1 MNIITRE
8 ANVNAL
14 RQVESLDTLLFE
26 GEVNAHMF
34 RIKPVEGIDFTGATI
49 VGTFL
54 RADNQRVQVET
65 GAVVDGNAEITLT
78 AGCYAVPG
86 RYRWTIYMVT
96 ADETACIYAA
106 CGTVQSTQGSGTAG
120 DTEPI
125 IEPTAP
131 DLTPI
136 TDRLTA
142 VEGRYW
148 GEFGASLTAGGVTI
162 TQEGPY
168 ITLNGTSTGAY
179 VKMDGGLTAGTFSA
193 LTSMDQ
199 AGRFAAGSAPR
210 ISFSSVSGS
219 YTEEQSDGI
228 TPSSPYGPFAIRIVS
243 TDSGFNNT
251 TLSPRGFNAFG
262 AVSIDAGT
270 FGLIL
275 ILTANYTFDHYRVYV
290 AAEDTNLYHAE
301 SERLINKITALEA
314 RVAALE
320 G

>member
-1 MNIITRE
+1 MNTITRK
-8 ANVNAL
+8 ANANAL
-14 RQVESLDTLLFE
+14 RQVETLYVLLFE
-26 GEVNAHMF
+26 GEVNAHKF
-34 RIKPVEGIDFTGATI
+34 VIEPVEGISFDGATI

-136 TDRLTA
+136 ENRLSALETILNGSSVLAAQTDAAEFNITQSHQEEPGDFPTYNHMLYARTSPDHDIAFTAEGKAALKEGAQLTLA
-142 VEGRYW
+142 FDTACSNWGYVSSVTFAIAGVNTTISKTELRAGHVEK
-148 GEFGASLTAGGVTI
+148 TI
-162 TQEGPY
+162 TVTAAQAAAAASAV
-168 ITLNGTSTGAY
+168 ISILIFVTTNNGTP
-179 VKMDGGLTAGTFSA
+179 DFDL
-193 LTSMDQ
+193 
-199 AGRFAAGSAPR
+199 
-210 ISFSSVSGS
+210 
-219 YTEEQSDGI
+219 
-228 TPSSPYGPFAIRIVS
+228 SPYTPTVTNMSASVVIPSLVS
-243 TDSGFNNT
+243 
-251 TLSPRGFNAFG
+251 
-262 AVSIDAGT
+262 
-270 FGLIL
+270 
-275 ILTANYTFDHYRVYV
+275 RV
-290 AAEDTNLYHAE
+290 E
-301 SERLINKITALEA
+301 
-314 RVAALE
+314 ALE

>member
-14 RQVESLDTLLFE
+14 RQVENLDVLLFE
-26 GEVNAHMF
+26 GEVNAHKF
-34 RIKPVEGIDFTGATI
+34 VIEPVEGISFDGATI

-125 IEPTAP
+125 VEPTAP

-136 TDRLTA
+136 TDRLDALEAIPVKVGTA
-142 VEGRYW
+142 TKTLILNSGRAAMAENAVAENQGAAYAANSHAEGFASTGGVYSHAEGYGTITARRCQHVF
-148 GEFGASLTAGGVTI
+148 GEYNLEDRATGASGTDRGT
-162 TQEGPY
+162 Y
-168 ITLNGTSTGAY
+168 IEIVGNGNNSQQRSNARTLDWSGNEALA
-179 VKMDGGLTAGTFSA
+179 GGLTLGKGTSN
-193 LTSMDQ
+193 
-199 AGRFAAGSAPR
+199 
-210 ISFSSVSGS
+210 
-219 YTEEQSDGI
+219 E
-228 TPSSPYGPFAIRIVS
+228 
-243 TDSGFNNT
+243 T
-251 TLSPRGFNAFG
+251 T
-262 AVSIDAGT
+262 
-270 FGLIL
+270 
-275 ILTANYTFDHYRVYV
+275 
-290 AAEDTNLYHAE
+290 
-301 SERLINKITALEA
+301 ITAAQLK
-314 RVAALE
+314 ALLAMLS
-320 G
+320 